1 MAMDSTLLLLLL
13 ITDTFV
19 TVFGQQGPVFVL
31 EPPSTLV
38 FSNTTGSQLSCSAHG
53 SPTPHVTWITSP
65 DQRAVT
71 AVPGLRQLLGN
82 GTLYF
87 PPFLAQDFRAE
98 VHNARYRCRASNSV
112 GTVLSRQVTLRA
124 VLTVPGYDVRVNRL
138 PVVEGCNAVL
148 SCTARE
154 DVKEH
159 LTVTSWYRDDAIL
172 LPGSIDT
179 GGRFVVTSQ
188 GDLHIR
194 NTRADD
200 GRALYW
206 CLTLHTL
213 TGERR
218 KSEHVTLTV
227 TEPSGSMPPRLM
239 QHSQI
244 AISAERGSDV
254 HLTCSAQGS
263 PPPQFTWYRDVNGHS
278 IPVESFGRI
287 QLWGDLMQIRR
298 VDAQDAGRYI
308 CRASNKFGEQ
318 RAETHLSVTSK
329 LNARIQ
335 PRLQVINSGE
345 SATMNCTVE
354 GYPVESVE
362 WLHDGVPVLSSQDT
376 RIRLLAPLVLVVGS
390 VGRRDKGMYQC
401 LVRSDKENAQ
411 ATSELKLGDTI
422 PELQYTFIEQALR
435 PGPPVSLRCSATGSP
450 PPSFIWLLDGEPL
463 SEIAQG
469 HRYAIGQYVDQS
481 GDVISHLNI
490 TSAGAEDGG
499 LYACVARNTLAAV
512 EHKARLNIYGPP
524 YIRSIG
530 PVRAI
535 AGIDTTIACPYSGY
549 PITSV
554 EWSRGGVELP
564 LDMRHRV
571 DTEGYLTIAT
581 VDPDDAGT
589 YTCTVR
595 ASTGETASRDIKL
608 TVSSPPVMTPFTF
621 PLNLQEGSRA
631 QVTCGVTSG
640 DLPIYFSWLKD
651 GEPLPS
657 SLRIEERGAE
667 FFSLLVFKELTSKHS
682 GKYTCVATN
691 NAAKVNHTTE
701 LLVKVPPQWTYEPQ
715 DVASLLGNPLNVHCE
730 AKGFPP
736 PRITWL
742 KSRGRNSNDYQQLA
756 DNLDSRIMILPN
768 GSLWTAAAEP
778 LDEGHYLC
786 RANNGIGSGL
796 SKVIYVSVNE
806 PARFE
811 SQSKNVTIRR
821 GDAVTLDCIVIGDN
835 PIEVHWLHNNDRIDT
850 NIHRLSISQVKTDT
864 GLKSQLSIGISD
876 RQDSGIYRCTADNA
890 YGRSEHLI
898 YLAVQERPD
907 PPTALEVIEIGSRS
921 IRLSW
926 RKSFDGNSP
935 IRNYIIQYRVLNH
948 GPVDDWEPSKTH
960 NVTFTPGSNS
970 NNIVINSGSS
980 INQNNNGL
988 PKFQSTSSPSTYEN
1002 TATEDQEIA
1011 LVGGLHPAVT
1021 YTFRII
1027 AINSIDASEPT
1038 EPPVVAKTQ
1047 EEAPTESPQSVKVQS
1062 AGSGELIVTWQ
1073 PPPKESCNGDLLG
1086 YIVTWSEHS
1095 SATSGV
1101 NQSKSLTVNGWAT
1114 TKVQLTG
1121 LRKFTKYDISI
1132 KAFNS
1137 IAAGPASQTIVGTT
1151 QEGVPEAPP
1160 TQVTCS
1166 PLSSQSVKVSWSSPP
1181 AHQHGGIIQ
1190 GYKVYYRPV
1199 PTDNME
1205 ISTVGEVKRTS
1216 SEETYLHTL
1225 YKYTNYSIRVLAY
1238 TGAGDG
1244 VLSSPIYCTTEEDV
1258 PGPPAGIKALAL
1270 TAESILVSW
1279 LPPLQ
1284 PNGQVS
1290 QYTIYSREAG
1300 ASRHNT
1306 HTMHEPPSSPTDT
1319 LTIELRGLTE
1329 SQLYEFWVSATTG
1342 LGEGEPTTIV
1352 TQTTNSRAPARVASF
1367 SQLLRRAVKSSVSL
1381 SCLVVGNPTP
1391 KPIWNY
1397 KNNQV
1402 TTGRQYEITAEGY
1415 LNIHGLDQ
1423 SLAGNYSCSARNLFG
1438 DDSITYTL
1446 VVVMPPKSPVLELQ
1460 YTTTHSIKLRW
1471 NSPENGGATIQG
1483 YVLSYKQ
1490 DQGGWEEI
1498 MLSPEQTEFTLNGL
1512 KCGSSYLSHL
1522 TAHNRVGTGDPSPLI
1537 SATTKGTAPQ
1547 LPKERDIISANS
1559 TFVRLNLLS
1568 WPNGGCPIHYYTVEY
1583 RRRIN
1588 SEPWILVASKA
1599 TENLIIRDLKPAAWY
1614 TLRLTAHND
1623 AGATQT
1629 KMEFATTTLSG
1640 ISIGPPNDLIMDE
1653 ELAKTPQGHRVFYV
1667 IVPLICA
1674 IVLIISAGI
1683 LGYVIIKKNSRSSGS
1698 SYLGE
1703 ILPPGQSSSQTGLGI
1718 NPQHHQSHH
1727 LHHMSSCMSTVQ
1739 LKSTAERDNRRNHQV
1754 YTSSPV
1760 KQQQLQLQQQQQQQQ
1775 QQQHQQ
1781 QDNLQKPID
1790 HASEM
1795 YEISPYATFSV
1806 PGRENRSVTTATL
1819 DYTMQFKTFGHLEN
1833 EDINTIDYERSTSV
1847 VDFERSKTP
1856 RWHKQ
1861 RYFPSIAEAE
1871 SKLRASS
1878 RAAVTTGGSG
1888 SDTSGS
1894 PCGECAGPSYRVPVK
1909 PCRDVFSRGVESS
1922 TESNNEGSPSLTRRP
1937 TRSRQQSIRSTR
1949 SSVEDMTLLPPSGF
1963 SDSRELSEAEC
1974 DRDRDW
1980 HPSLSIATT
1989 RHGGSLGRLPIEA
2002 VETMLARYQQRK
2014 EHEKQ
2019 EFTIHV

>member
-1 MAMDSTLLLLLL
+1 MDPTSLLLLLTTCSCVAVL
-13 ITDTFV
+13 
-19 TVFGQQGPVFVL
+19 GQQGPVFVL

-53 SPTPHVTWITSP
+53 SPTTHVTWITSP
-65 DQRAVT
+65 DQRIVT

-112 GTVLSRQVTLRA
+112 GTVLSREVTLRA
-124 VLTVPGYDVRVNRL
+124 VLTVSGYDVRVNRS

-227 TEPSGSMPPRLM
+227 TEPTGSMPPRLM
-239 QHSQI
+239 QPSQI

-263 PPPQFTWYRDVNGHS
+263 PPPQFTWYRDINGHS

-308 CRASNKFGEQ
+308 CRASNQFGEQ

-335 PRLQVINSGE
+335 PRFQVVNSGE

-362 WLHDGVPVLSSQDT
+362 WLHDGVPVLTAQDS

-411 ATSELKLGDTI
+411 ATAELKLGDTV

-450 PPSFIWLLDGEPL
+450 PPSFTWLLDGEPL

-499 LYACVARNTLAAV
+499 LYACMARNTLAAV

-608 TVSSPPVMTPFTF
+608 TVSSPPVMSPFSF
-621 PLNLQEGSRA
+621 PPNLQEGSRA
-631 QVTCGVTSG
+631 QITCGVTSG

-657 SLRIEERGAE
+657 SLKIEERGAE

-691 NAAKVNHTTE
+691 SAAKVNHTTE

-715 DVASLLGNPLNVHCE
+715 DVSSLLGNPLNVHCE

-742 KSRGRNSNDYQQLA
+742 RSRGRNSNDYQQLEES
-756 DNLDSRIMILPN
+756 LDSRIMILPN
-768 GSLWTAAAEP
+768 GSLWTASAGP
-778 LDEGHYLC
+778 QDEGHYLC

-811 SQSKNVTIRR
+811 QQSKNVTIRR
-821 GDAVTLDCIVIGDN
+821 GESVTLDCTVIGDN
-835 PIEVHWLHNNDRIDT
+835 PIEVQWLHNNDRLDT
-850 NIHRLSISQVKTDT
+850 NNHRLSISQVKTDT
-864 GLKSQLSIGISD
+864 GLKSQLSIGGSD
-876 RQDSGIYRCTADNA
+876 RHDSGIYRCTAENA
-890 YGRSEHLI
+890 FGKSEHII

-926 RKSFDGNSP
+926 KRSFDGNSP
-935 IRNYIIQYRVLNH
+935 IRNYIIQYRPLNH
-948 GPVDDWEPSKTH
+948 GITDDWEPSKTH
-960 NVTFTPGSNS
+960 NVTFTPGNS
-970 NNIVINSGSS
+970 NIGASTNPT
-980 INQNNNGL
+980 QNGL
-988 PKFQSTSSPSTYEN
+988 SRYDSTSD
-1002 TATEDQEIA
+1002 DQEVA

-1021 YTFRII
+1021 YAFRVF
-1027 AINSIDASEPT
+1027 AINPIDASEPT
-1038 EPPVVAKTQ
+1038 DPVVAKTQ
-1047 EEAPTESPQSVKVQS
+1047 EEAPTEPPQNIKVQS

-1073 PPPKESCNGDLLG
+1073 SPPKESCNGDLLG

-1095 SATSGV
+1095 SSTSGV

-1137 IAAGPASQTIVGTT
+1137 IAAGPASPTIVGTT

-1160 TQVTCS
+1160 TQVTCA
-1166 PLSSQSVKVSWSSPP
+1166 PLSSQSVKVSWSAPP

-1244 VLSSPIYCTTEEDV
+1244 VLSPAIYCTTEEDV

-1290 QYTIYSREAG
+1290 QYTVYSRETG

-1319 LTIELRGLTE
+1319 LTMELRGLTE

-1352 TQTTNSRAPARVASF
+1352 TQTTNTRAPARVASF
-1367 SQLLRRAVKSSVSL
+1367 SQLLRRAVKSSVTL

-1391 KPIWNY
+1391 RPVWTH
-1397 KNNQV
+1397 KNTQIF
-1402 TTGRQYEITAEGY
+1402 TGRLYEITAEGH
-1415 LNIHGLDQ
+1415 LNIHGIEP
-1423 SLAGNYSCSARNLFG
+1423 SVAGNYTCSASNLFG

-1446 VVVMPPKSPVLELQ
+1446 VVVMPPKAPQLELQ
-1460 YTTTHSIKLRW
+1460 YTTTHSVKLRW
-1471 NSPENGGATIQG
+1471 SHPENGGATIQG
-1483 YVLSYKQ
+1483 YVLSYKK

-1512 KCGSSYLSHL
+1512 KCGSSYLAHL
-1522 TAHNRVGTGDPSPLI
+1522 TAHNRVGTGDPSALI
-1537 SATTKGTAPQ
+1537 SATTKGTAPH
-1547 LPKERDIISANS
+1547 LPKEREIITANATS
-1559 TFVRLNLLS
+1559 VRLNLLS

-1588 SEPWILVASKA
+1588 TEPWILVASKA
-1599 TENLIIRDLKPAAWY
+1599 TENLVIRDLKPAAWY
-1614 TLRLTAHND
+1614 SLRLTAHND

-1640 ISIGPPNDLIMDE
+1640 ISIGPPNDLIMDD
-1653 ELAKTPQGHRVFYV
+1653 ELEKNPQNHKVLYV
-1667 IVPLICA
+1667 VVPLICA
-1674 IVLIISAGI
+1674 IILIVSAVI
-1683 LGYVIIKKNSRSSGS
+1683 LGYVMLKRSGRS

-1703 ILPPGQSSSQTGLGI
+1703 MLPGQPGQTGLGI
-1718 NPQHHQSHH
+1718 NPQSQHQTH
-1727 LHHMSSCMSTVQ
+1727 HHMSSCMSTVQ

-1760 KQQQLQLQQQQQQQQ
+1760 KQ
-1775 QQQHQQ
+1775 
-1781 QDNLQKPID
+1781 DNHKAND
-1790 HASEM
+1790 HGSEM

-1806 PGRENRSVTTATL
+1806 PGRDNRSVNTATL

-1833 EDINTIDYERSTSV
+1833 EDINTIDYERSS

-1871 SKLRASS
+1871 SKLRSS
-1878 RAAVTTGGSG
+1878 RPGSG

-1922 TESNNEGSPSLTRRP
+1922 TESNNEGSPSLARR
-1937 TRSRQQSIRSTR
+1937 RSRQPCRSTR

-1980 HPSLSIATT
+1980 QGLSIAT
-1989 RHGGSLGRLPIEA
+1989 RHSGSLGRLPVDA

-2014 EHEKQ
+2014 EQERQ

>member
-1 MAMDSTLLLLLL
+1 MDSTLLLLFLVAASWNSL
-13 ITDTFV
+13 EIV
-19 TVFGQQGPVFVL
+19 LGQQGPEFVL

-65 DQRAVT
+65 DQRSVS

-98 VHNARYRCRASNSV
+98 VHNARYRCRATSSV
-112 GTVLSRQVTLRA
+112 GTILSREVTLRA
-124 VLTVPGYDVRVNRL
+124 VLTVSGYDVRVNRS

-154 DVKEH
+154 DIKEH
-159 LTVTSWYRDDAIL
+159 LTVTSWFRDDAIL
-172 LPGSIDT
+172 LPGSTDT

-194 NTRADD
+194 AVRPED
-200 GRALYW
+200 GRVTYS
-206 CLTLHTL
+206 CLTLHAL

-218 KSEHVTLTV
+218 RSESASLTV
-227 TEPSGSMPPRLM
+227 TEPTGSMPPRLM
-239 QHSQI
+239 QRSQI
-244 AISAERGSDV
+244 AISAESGSDV

-263 PPPQFTWYRDVNGHS
+263 PPPQFTWYRDVNGQP

-308 CRASNKFGEQ
+308 CRANNQLGEQ

-335 PRLQVINSGE
+335 PRLQVVNSGE
-345 SATMNCTVE
+345 TATMNCTVE

-362 WLHDGVPVLSSQDT
+362 WLHDGVLVLTAQDT
-376 RIRLLAPLVLVVGS
+376 RIRLLAPMVLVIGS

-411 ATSELKLGDTI
+411 ATAELKLGDTL

-450 PPSFIWLLDGEPL
+450 PPSFTWLLDGEPL
-463 SEIAQG
+463 SEIAAG

-490 TSAGAEDGG
+490 SSTGTEDGG
-499 LYACVARNTLAAV
+499 LYACVASNTLAKV
-512 EHKARLNIYGPP
+512 EHEARLNIYGPP

-535 AGIDTTIACPYSGY
+535 AGVDTTITCPYSGY
-549 PITSV
+549 PITTV
-554 EWSRGGVELP
+554 EWSRGSVELP
-564 LDMRHRV
+564 LDIRHRV
-571 DTEGYLTIAT
+571 DSSGHLTIVN
-581 VDPDDAGT
+581 VDPPDAGI
-589 YTCTVR
+589 YTCKVR
-595 ASTGETASRDIKL
+595 ARSGETASRDIRL
-608 TVSSPPVMTPFTF
+608 TVSSPPVMSPFNF
-621 PLNLQEGSRA
+621 PPNLQEGSRA
-631 QVTCGVTSG
+631 QVTCSVISG

-667 FFSLLVFKELTSKHS
+667 FFSLLVFKELSSRHS

-691 NAAKVNHTTE
+691 NAAKVNHTAE
-701 LLVKVPPQWTYEPQ
+701 LLVKVPPQWIFEPQ
-715 DVASLLGNPLNVHCE
+715 DVATLLGNQLNVHCE

-742 KSRGRNSNDYQQLA
+742 RARGRTSNDYQPLV
-756 DNLDSRIMILPN
+756 DGLNGRLTILSN
-768 GSLWTAAAEP
+768 GSLWTASAGP
-778 LDEGHYLC
+778 QNEGHYLC

-796 SKVIYVSVNE
+796 SKVIYVSVHE

-811 SQSKNVTIRR
+811 FQSKNVTIRR
-821 GDAVTLDCIVIGDN
+821 GESVTLDCTVIGDN
-835 PIEVHWLHNNDRIDT
+835 PIEVQWMHNSDRLDT
-850 NIHRLSISQVKTDT
+850 NSHRLSISQIKTDN
-864 GLKSQLSIGISD
+864 GLKSQLSIGSSD
-876 RQDSGIYRCTADNA
+876 RQDSGVYRCTASNA

-907 PPTALEVIEIGSRS
+907 PPASLEVIEIGSRS
-921 IRLSW
+921 IRLLW
-926 RKSFDGNSP
+926 KKAFDGNSP
-935 IRNYIIQYRVLNH
+935 IRNYVIQYRSLSH
-948 GPVDDWEPSKTH
+948 GINDDWNPAKTH
-960 NVTFTPGSNS
+960 NVTYSPGNPNVASNA
-970 NNIVINSGSS
+970 IHPT
-980 INQNNNGL
+980 QNGL
-988 PKFQSTSSPSTYEN
+988 SPFETTSD
-1002 TATEDQEIA
+1002 DQEVA

-1021 YTFRII
+1021 YTFRIF
-1027 AINSIDASEPT
+1027 AINSIDASAPT
-1038 EPPVVAKTQ
+1038 EPVVAKTQ
-1047 EEAPTESPQSVKVQS
+1047 EEAPTESPQNIKVQS
-1062 AGSGELIVTWQ
+1062 AGPGELAVSWQ

-1095 SATSGV
+1095 SSTSGV

-1121 LRKFTKYDISI
+1121 LRKFTKYDVSI
-1132 KAFNS
+1132 RAFNS
-1137 IAAGPASQTIVGTT
+1137 IASGPSSAPIVGTT
-1151 QEGVPEAPP
+1151 QEGVPETPP
-1160 TQVTCS
+1160 TQVTCVA
-1166 PLSSQSVKVSWSSPP
+1166 LSSQSVKVSWNAPP
-1181 AHQHGGIIQ
+1181 PHQHGGIIQ

-1199 PTDNME
+1199 PTDNMD

-1216 SEETYLHTL
+1216 SVETYLHTL

-1244 VLSSPIYCTTEEDV
+1244 VLSQPIYCMTEEDV

-1284 PNGQVS
+1284 PNGNVS
-1290 QYTIYSREAG
+1290 KYTVYSREAG
-1300 ASRHNT
+1300 SSNHNT

-1319 LTIELRGLTE
+1319 LTMELRGLAE
-1329 SQLYEFWVSATTG
+1329 RQLYEFWVSATTG
-1342 LGEGEPTTIV
+1342 LGEGEATTIV
-1352 TQTTNSRAPARVASF
+1352 TQTTNTRAPARVASF
-1367 SQLLRRAVKSSVSL
+1367 SQLLRRAVKSSITL
-1381 SCLVVGNPTP
+1381 SCLIVGNPTP
-1391 KPIWNY
+1391 RPIWTYRNG
-1397 KNNQV
+1397 QV
-1402 TTGRQYEITAEGY
+1402 STGRHYEFTPDGHLHICALE
-1415 LNIHGLDQ
+1415 Q
-1423 SLAGNYSCSARNLFG
+1423 SVAGNYTCSAKNQFG
-1438 DDSITYTL
+1438 EDSVTYTL
-1446 VVVMPPKSPVLELQ
+1446 VVVMPPRSPTLELQ
-1460 YTTTHSIKLRW
+1460 YTTTNSIRLRW
-1471 NSPENGGATIQG
+1471 AHPDNGGATIQG
-1483 YVLSYKQ
+1483 YVLSYKR

-1498 MLSPEQTEFTLNGL
+1498 ALSPEQTEFILTGL
-1512 KCGSSYLSHL
+1512 KCGSSYLAHL
-1522 TAHNRVGTGDPSPLI
+1522 TAHNRVGTGDPSSLI
-1537 SATTKGTAPQ
+1537 SATTKGTAPL
-1547 LPKERDIISANS
+1547 LPKERDIISANGTS
-1559 TFVRLNLLS
+1559 VKLNLLS
-1568 WPNGGCPIHYYTVEY
+1568 WPNGGCPIQYYTVEY
-1583 RRRIN
+1583 RKRIN

-1599 TENLIIRDLKPAAWY
+1599 TENLVIRDLKTASWY
-1614 TLRLTAHND
+1614 CLRLTAHND
-1623 AGATQT
+1623 AGSTQT
-1629 KMEFATTTLSG
+1629 QMEFATTTLSG
-1640 ISIGPPNDLIMDE
+1640 VSIGPPNDLIMEDDVKKSIPNHKV
-1653 ELAKTPQGHRVFYV
+1653 LYV
-1667 IVPLICA
+1667 VVPLVCA
-1674 IVLIISAGI
+1674 IILIISAII
-1683 LGYVIIKKNSRSSGS
+1683 LGYVMLKRSGRTN
-1698 SYLGE
+1698 YLGE
-1703 ILPPGQSSSQTGLGI
+1703 ILPGQQQQQQTGLGLVQQQQHQ
-1718 NPQHHQSHH
+1718 QHHH
-1727 LHHMSSCMSTVQ
+1727 LSSCMSTVQ

-1760 KQQQLQLQQQQQQQQ
+1760 KQEN
-1775 QQQHQQ
+1775 HKS
-1781 QDNLQKPID
+1781 ND
-1790 HASEM
+1790 HGSEM

-1833 EDINTIDYERSTSV
+1833 EDINRIDYERSS

-1871 SKLRASS
+1871 SKLRSS
-1878 RAAVTTGGSG
+1878 RQGSG

-1894 PCGECAGPSYRVPVK
+1894 PCGECAGPSYRVPIK

-1922 TESNNEGSPSLTRRP
+1922 TESNNEGSPSLARR
-1937 TRSRQQSIRSTR
+1937 RSRQPSRSTR
-1949 SSVEDMTLLPPSGF
+1949 
-1963 SDSRELSEAEC
+1963 
-1974 DRDRDW
+1974 
-1980 HPSLSIATT
+1980 
-1989 RHGGSLGRLPIEA
+1989 
-2002 VETMLARYQQRK
+2002 RYQQRK
-2014 EHEKQ
+2014 EQERQ

>member
-1 MAMDSTLLLLLL
+1 MFRECVELIAFQRISALGMDSIVALLLL
-13 ITDTFV
+13 IACV
-19 TVFGQQGPVFVL
+19 LELVVGQQGPVFVL

-65 DQRAVT
+65 DQRSVT

-98 VHNARYRCRASNSV
+98 VHNARYRCRATSSV
-112 GTVLSRQVTLRA
+112 GTVLSREVTLRA
-124 VLTVPGYDVRVNRL
+124 VLTVPGYDVRVNRS

-159 LTVTSWYRDDAIL
+159 LTVTSWFRDDAIL
-172 LPGSIDT
+172 LPGSTDT

-194 NTRADD
+194 AARPED
-200 GRALYW
+200 GRATYS
-206 CLTLHTL
+206 CLTFHAL
-213 TGERR
+213 
-218 KSEHVTLTV
+218 
-227 TEPSGSMPPRLM
+227 TEPTGSMPPRLM
-239 QHSQI
+239 QRSQI
-244 AISAERGSDV
+244 AISAESGSDV

-308 CRASNKFGEQ
+308 CRASNQVGEQ

-335 PRLQVINSGE
+335 PRVQIINSGE

-362 WLHDGVPVLSSQDT
+362 WLHDGVPVLTAQDT
-376 RIRLLAPLVLVVGS
+376 RIRLLAPLVLVIGS
-390 VGRRDKGMYQC
+390 VGRKDKGMYQC

-411 ATSELKLGDTI
+411 ATAELKLGDTV

-450 PPSFIWLLDGEPL
+450 PPSFTWLLDGEPL
-463 SEIAQG
+463 SEIASG

-490 TSAGAEDGG
+490 SSAGAEDGG
-499 LYACVARNTLAAV
+499 LYACVAANTLATV

-535 AGIDTTIACPYSGY
+535 AGVDTTIACPYSGY

-554 EWSRGGVELP
+554 EWSHGGVALP
-564 LDMRHRV
+564 LDIRHRV
-571 DTEGYLTIAT
+571 DSEGHLTIAN
-581 VDPDDAGT
+581 VDPNDAGT
-589 YTCTVR
+589 FTCMVR
-595 ASTGETASRDIKL
+595 ARSGETASRDIRL
-608 TVSSPPVMTPFTF
+608 TVSSPPVMSPFNF
-621 PLNLQEGSRA
+621 PPNLQEGSRA
-631 QVTCGVTSG
+631 QVTCTVTSG

-657 SLRIEERGAE
+657 SLRIEERVAE
-667 FFSLLVFKELTSKHS
+667 FFSLLVFKELSSRHS

-691 NAAKVNHTTE
+691 SAAKVNHTAE
-701 LLVKVPPQWTYEPQ
+701 LLVKVPPQWIFEPQ
-715 DVASLLGNPLNVHCE
+715 DVTTLLGNPLNVHCE

-736 PRITWL
+736 PRVTWL
-742 KSRGRNSNDYQQLA
+742 RSRERTSNDYQPLV
-756 DNLDSRIMILPN
+756 DGSDGRLTILPN
-768 GSLWTAAAEP
+768 GSLWTAFAGP
-778 LDEGHYLC
+778 QDEAYYLC

-796 SKVIYVSVNE
+796 SKVIYVSVHE

-811 SQSKNVTIRR
+811 FQSKNVTIRR
-821 GDAVTLDCIVIGDN
+821 GESVTLDCTVIGDD
-835 PIEVHWLHNNDRIDT
+835 PIKVQWMHNSDRLDT
-850 NIHRLSISQVKTDT
+850 NSHRLSISQIQTDS
-864 GLKSQLSIGISD
+864 GLKSQLSIASSD
-876 RQDSGIYRCTADNA
+876 RQDSGVYRCTADNA

-907 PPTALEVIEIGSRS
+907 PPASLEVIEIGSRS
-921 IRLSW
+921 IRLLW
-926 RKSFDGNSP
+926 KRAFDGNSP
-935 IRNYIIQYRVLNH
+935 IRNYVIQYRSLNH
-948 GPVDDWEPSKTH
+948 GLADDWNPAKTH
-960 NVTFTPGSNS
+960 NVTYTPGSSMNG
-970 NNIVINSGSS
+970 NTIHPT
-980 INQNNNGL
+980 QNGL
-988 PKFQSTSSPSTYEN
+988 SPFE
-1002 TATEDQEIA
+1002 TATDDQEIA

-1021 YTFRII
+1021 YTFRIF
-1027 AINSIDASEPT
+1027 AINSIDVSVPT
-1038 EPPVVAKTQ
+1038 DPVVAKTQ
-1047 EEAPTESPQSVKVQS
+1047 EEAPTEPPQSIKVQS
-1062 AGSGELIVTWQ
+1062 AGPGELIVSWQ

-1095 SATSGV
+1095 SSTSGV

-1132 KAFNS
+1132 RAFNS
-1137 IAAGPASQTIVGTT
+1137 IASGPASVPIVGTT
-1151 QEGVPEAPP
+1151 QEGVPETPP
-1160 TQVTCS
+1160 TQVSCI
-1166 PLSSQSVKVSWSSPP
+1166 PLSSQSVKVSWSAPP
-1181 AHQHGGIIQ
+1181 PHQHGGIIQ

-1199 PTDNME
+1199 PTDNMD
-1205 ISTVGEVKRTS
+1205 ISTVGEVKKTS
-1216 SEETYLHTL
+1216 SVETYLHTL

-1244 VLSSPIYCTTEEDV
+1244 VLSPPIFCTTEEDV

-1284 PNGQVS
+1284 PNGNVS
-1290 QYTIYSREAG
+1290 KYTVYSREAG
-1300 ASRHNT
+1300 SNNHNT

-1319 LTIELRGLTE
+1319 LTMELRGLVE

-1342 LGEGEPTTIV
+1342 LGEGESTTIV
-1352 TQTTNSRAPARVASF
+1352 TQTTNTKAPARVASF
-1367 SQLLRRAVKSSVSL
+1367 SQLLRRAIKSSITL

-1391 KPIWNY
+1391 RPIWTYRNS
-1397 KNNQV
+1397 QV
-1402 TTGRQYEITAEGY
+1402 STGRHYELTADGH
-1415 LNIHGLDQ
+1415 LNIRGLEQ
-1423 SLAGNYSCSARNLFG
+1423 SVAGNYTCSANNLFG

-1446 VVVMPPKSPVLELQ
+1446 VVVMPPRAPILELQ
-1460 YTTTHSIKLRW
+1460 YTTMNSIRLRW
-1471 NSPENGGATIQG
+1471 NHPNNGGATVQG
-1483 YVLSYKQ
+1483 YVLSYKR

-1498 MLSPEQTEFTLNGL
+1498 ALSPEQTEFILLGL
-1512 KCGSSYLSHL
+1512 KCGSSYLAHL

-1537 SATTKGTAPQ
+1537 SATTKGTAPL
-1547 LPKERDIISANS
+1547 LPKERDIISANGTS
-1559 TFVRLNLLS
+1559 VKLNLLS
-1568 WPNGGCPIHYYTVEY
+1568 WPNGGCPIQYYTIEY
-1583 RRRIN
+1583 RRRV
-1588 SEPWILVASKA
+1588 STEPWNHA
-1599 TENLIIRDLKPAAWY
+1599 TENLVIRDLKTASWY
-1614 TLRLTAHND
+1614 SLRLTAHND
-1623 AGATQT
+1623 AGSTKTQ
-1629 KMEFATTTLSG
+1629 MEFATTTLSG
-1640 ISIGPPNDLIMDE
+1640 VSIGPPNDLIMEDDVKKAIPNHKV
-1653 ELAKTPQGHRVFYV
+1653 LYV
-1667 IVPLICA
+1667 VVPLICA
-1674 IVLIISAGI
+1674 IVLIISAAI
-1683 LGYVIIKKNSRSSGS
+1683 LGYVMLKRSGRAN
-1698 SYLGE
+1698 YLGE
-1703 ILPPGQSSSQTGLGI
+1703 ILPGQQQNQQSGLGLVQQQQQHQ
-1718 NPQHHQSHH
+1718 QHHH
-1727 LHHMSSCMSTVQ
+1727 LSSCMSTMQ

-1760 KQQQLQLQQQQQQQQ
+1760 KQEN
-1775 QQQHQQ
+1775 HKS
-1781 QDNLQKPID
+1781 ND
-1790 HASEM
+1790 HGSEM

-1833 EDINTIDYERSTSV
+1833 EDINTIDYERSS
-1847 VDFERSKTP
+1847 VDFE

-1871 SKLRASS
+1871 SKLRSS
-1878 RAAVTTGGSG
+1878 RQGSG

-1894 PCGECAGPSYRVPVK
+1894 PCGECAGPSYRVPMYFHEAWNRVQNPTTK
-1909 PCRDVFSRGVESS
+1909 AHLHLRDDEAVNRAGLLA
-1922 TESNNEGSPSLTRRP
+1922 GSQDVYDPLLC
-1937 TRSRQQSIRSTR
+1937 

-1963 SDSRELSEAEC
+1963 SDSRELSDVEC
-1974 DRDRDW
+1974 DRDRDRDRSERDRDRERDW
-1980 HPSLSIATT
+1980 QDLSTGT

-2002 VETMLARYQQRK
+2002 VESMLARYR
-2014 EHEKQ
+2014 HEPP
-2019 EFTIHV
+2019 